1 MSSTAV
7 TTPSSRL
14 RVPKWAAPAGVAVLF
29 VVAYVVFR
37 GTATLPHD
45 KEAPQFLAVTDLRE
59 WIDDH
64 RNDNPLFLYF
74 LNYIRLVVG
83 WLYGLFQSVL
93 YALGWP
99 GITGVMG
106 ALAWLA
112 GGWRI
117 GLAAVAGVSAF
128 GFLGLWQSSVDTLA
142 LVAVSVL
149 LSLAIGIPLGVWAG
163 LSARVRRVI
172 TPVLDVMQI
181 MPTFAYLAPLALFF
195 HIGAPA
201 GAIATMIYSI
211 PPAIRITALAIS
223 EVSPTAVEASGS
235 LGATRRQT
243 LFKVY
248 LPLARSTMALA
259 VNQTI
264 MMALSMV
271 VIANLISAPGLGGD
285 IIRGLSRAQ
294 VGIMLPAGVAIVIM
308 AVLLDRTMMA
318 IAQRGS
324 AGAWRSGGSEATR
337 AGEGGGIKGDRA
349 ASRSEAANTGPHAG
363 LRKVDLVAAGGLAVA
378 GVALIP
384 VLPRTWPDSLTVNFV
399 AEVNDAVRWAET
411 SWYGVTTFI
420 KDLTT
425 GVLLNPLETL
435 LTSAPWWLV
444 ALAVLAV
451 AWRVSGVRPAL
462 TALACLLAIALLG
475 VWEHTMQTLTTVV
488 VAVFVTLVAGLLLG
502 VAAARSPRYSAV
514 QRPIL
519 DAAQTMPAFVYLLP
533 ALALFETTRFTAIFA
548 SVIYAVPP
556 VVRLVEDGIKG
567 VPATVV
573 EAATSAGSTP
583 GQLLWKVQLP
593 MARRAILLAANQGI
607 VMTLAMVVVGGLVGA
622 GALGYDVVVG
632 FSQRPDFGMGFVAG
646 IATVLLGV
654 MLDRITQ
661 GADRRPSPRRR
672 KST

>member
-1 MSSTAV
+1 MSTTTAV
-7 TTPSSRL
+7 STPSRL
-14 RVPKWAAPAGVAVLF
+14 GLPRWAAPAGVAVLF
-29 VVAYVVFR
+29 AVAYVVFR
-37 GTATLPHD
+37 GTGTLPHD
-45 KEAPQFLAVTDLRE
+45 KEAPQFLAITDLRE

-74 LNYIRLVVG
+74 LNYIRLFVG
-83 WLYGLFQSVL
+83 ELYGLFQAVL
-93 YALGWP
+93 HALGWP
-99 GITGVMG
+99 GLTGVMG

-117 GLAAVAGVSAF
+117 ALLVVSGVSAL
-128 GFLGLWQSSVDTLA
+128 GFLGLWQSSIDTLA
-142 LVAVSVL
+142 LVGVAVL
-149 LSLAIGIPLGVWAG
+149 LSLAIGIPVGVWAG
-163 LSARVRRVI
+163 RSDRVRRAI

-201 GAIATMIYSI
+201 GVIATMIYAI

-223 EVSPTAVEASGS
+223 EVSPTAVEASSS

-271 VIANLISAPGLGGD
+271 VIANLISAPGLGSE

-308 AVLLDRTMMA
+308 AVMLDRMMMA
-318 IAQRGS
+318 IARKGVPS
-324 AGAWRSGGSEATR
+324 PGGAAGAERPERGKA
-337 AGEGGGIKGDRA
+337 AAYGDRA
-349 ASRSEAANTGPHAG
+349 ASRSEAMNRRGPHTKLGRVDLAAAGVLGAAG
-363 LRKVDLVAAGGLAVA
+363 L
-378 GVALIP
+378 ALIP
-384 VLPRTWPDSLTVNFV
+384 VLPRQWPESWTVNLV

-411 SWYGVTTFI
+411 TWYPVTTFI
-420 KDLTT
+420 KDLVTIN
-425 GVLLNPLETL
+425 VLNRLESL
-435 LTSAPWWLV
+435 LVSAPWWLV
-444 ALAVLAV
+444 ALAVLVV

-462 TALACLLAIALLG
+462 IAVGCLLAIALLG
-475 VWEHTMQTLTTVV
+475 TWEHAMQTMTTVA
-488 VAVFVTLVAGLLLG
+488 VAVLVTLVIGLLLG

-514 QRPIL
+514 QRPLL

-548 SVIYAVPP
+548 SIIYAVPP
-556 VVRLVEDGIKG
+556 VVRLVEDGIKA
-567 VPATVV
+567 VPTEVV
-573 EAATSAGSTP
+573 EAATAAGSTP

-593 MARRAILLAANQGI
+593 MARQAILLAANQGI

-622 GALGYDVVVG
+622 GALGYDVVLG
-632 FSQRPDFGMGFVAG
+632 FSQRTDFGLGFVAG

-661 GADRRPSPRRR
+661 GADRRPSPRKR
-672 KST
+672 KLT

>member
-7 TTPSSRL
+7 TTPSRL
-14 RVPKWAAPAGVAVLF
+14 GLPRWAAPAGVAVLF
-29 VVAYVVFR
+29 VAAYLVFR
-37 GTATLPHD
+37 GSGTLPHD
-45 KEAPQFLAVTDLRE
+45 KEAPQFLAVTELRE

-74 LNYIRLVVG
+74 LNYIRLFVG
-83 WLYGLFQSVL
+83 QLYSLFQTTL

-117 GLAAVAGVSAF
+117 ALLAVGGVSAF
-128 GFLGLWQSSVDTLA
+128 GVLGLWESSVDTLA
-142 LVAVSVL
+142 LVGVAVL
-149 LSLAIGIPLGVWAG
+149 LSLAIGIPIGVWAG
-163 LSARVRRVI
+163 LSARTRRAI

-201 GAIATMIYSI
+201 GAIATMIYAI

-223 EVSPTAVEASGS
+223 SVSPTAVEASTS

-259 VNQTI
+259 INQTI

-308 AVLLDRTMMA
+308 AVMLDRMMMA
-318 IAQRGS
+318 VARRDAHAKLRRTDLVG
-324 AGAWRSGGSEATR
+324 AGVLGV
-337 AGEGGGIKGDRA
+337 
-349 ASRSEAANTGPHAG
+349 AG
-363 LRKVDLVAAGGLAVA
+363 L
-378 GVALIP
+378 ALIP
-384 VLPRTWPDSLTVNFV
+384 VLPPIWPESLTVNVV
-399 AEVNDAVRWAET
+399 AEVNAAVSWAET
-411 SWYGVTTFI
+411 SWYPVTTFI
-420 KDLTT
+420 KDVTSHA
-425 GVLLNPLETL
+425 LLNPLESL
-435 LTSAPWWLV
+435 LTAAPWWLV
-444 ALAVLAV
+444 ALAVLSL
-451 AWRVSGVRPAL
+451 AWRVSGTRPAL
-462 TALACLLAIALLG
+462 IALACLLGIALLG
-475 VWEHTMQTLTTVV
+475 VWEHTMQTMTTVA
-488 VAVFVTLVAGLLLG
+488 VAVLVTLLIGLLLG
-502 VAAARSPRYSAV
+502 VAAARSPCYSAI
-514 QRPIL
+514 QRPLL

-533 ALALFETTRFTAIFA
+533 ALALFGTTRFTAIFA
-548 SVIYAVPP
+548 SIIYAVPP

-573 EAATSAGSTP
+573 EAAASAGSTS

-622 GALGYDVVVG
+622 GALGYDVVAG
-632 FSQRPDFGMGFVAG
+632 FSQRTDFGMGFVAG

-661 GADRRPSPRRR
+661 GADTRRPSPRKR
-672 KST
+672 KFT

>member
-7 TTPSSRL
+7 PSPSRL
-14 RVPKWAAPAGVAVLF
+14 AGLPRWAAPAGVAVLF
-29 VVAYVVFR
+29 VAAYLVFQ
-37 GTATLPHD
+37 GTGTLPHD
-45 KEAPQFLAVTDLRE
+45 KEAPQFLAVTELRE

-74 LNYIRLVVG
+74 LNYIRLFVG
-83 WLYGLFQSVL
+83 SLYTLFETVL

-117 GLAAVAGVSAF
+117 ALLAVGGVSAF
-128 GFLGLWQSSVDTLA
+128 GALGLWESSVDTLA
-142 LVAVSVL
+142 LVAVAVL
-149 LSLAIGIPLGVWAG
+149 LSLAIGIPVGVWAG
-163 LSARVRRVI
+163 LSARVRRTI

-223 EVSPTAVEASGS
+223 EVSPTAVEASAS

-259 VNQTI
+259 INQTI

-271 VIANLISAPGLGGD
+271 VIASLISAPGLGGD

-294 VGIMLPAGVAIVIM
+294 VGIMLPAGVAVVIM
-308 AVLLDRTMMA
+308 AVVLDRMMMA
-318 IAQRGS
+318 VARRDPHARLGRADL
-324 AGAWRSGGSEATR
+324 AGAG
-337 AGEGGGIKGDRA
+337 
-349 ASRSEAANTGPHAG
+349 
-363 LRKVDLVAAGGLAVA
+363 VLAVA
-378 GVALIP
+378 GLALIP
-384 VLPRTWPDSLTVNFV
+384 VLPRLWPESLTINLV
-399 AEVNDAVRWAET
+399 AEVNDVVRWAEDNWFT
-411 SWYGVTTFI
+411 VTAWI
-420 KDLTT
+420 KDTT
-425 GVLLNPLETL
+425 SHLLLNPLESL

-451 AWRVSGVRPAL
+451 AWRVSGMRPAL

-475 VWEHTMQTLTTVV
+475 VWEHTMQTMTTVA
-488 VAVFVTLVAGLLLG
+488 VAVLVTLVIGLLLG
-502 VAAARSPRYSAV
+502 VAAARSPRYSAL
-514 QRPIL
+514 QRPLL

-556 VVRLVEDGIKG
+556 VVRLVEDGIKA

-573 EAATSAGSTP
+573 EAAVSAGSTP

-593 MARRAILLAANQGI
+593 MARQAILLAANQGI

-622 GALGYDVVVG
+622 GALGYDVVTG
-632 FSQRPDFGMGFVAG
+632 FSQRTDFGMGFVAG
-646 IATVLLGV
+646 VATVLLGV

-661 GADRRPSPRRR
+661 GADRRPSPRKR
-672 KST
+672 KFT

>member
-1 MSSTAV
+1 MSATAV
-7 TTPSSRL
+7 SAPSGLRL
-14 RVPKWAAPAGVAVLF
+14 PRWAAPAGMAALF
-29 VVAYVVFR
+29 VAAYLVFR
-37 GTATLPHD
+37 GTGTLPHD

-59 WIDDH
+59 WIDDN
-64 RNDNPLFLYF
+64 RNESPLFLYF
-74 LNYIRLVVG
+74 INYIRLFVG
-83 WLYGLFQSVL
+83 GLYDLFETVL

-106 ALAWLA
+106 ALGWLA

-117 GLAAVAGVSAF
+117 ALLAVSGVSAF
-128 GFLGLWQSSVDTLA
+128 GVLGLWQSSVDTLA
-142 LVAVSVL
+142 LVGVAVL
-149 LSLAIGIPLGVWAG
+149 LSLAIGVPIGVWAG
-163 LSARVRRVI
+163 LSHRVRRTV

-223 EVSPTAVEASGS
+223 GVSPTAVEASAS

-308 AVLLDRTMMA
+308 AVVLDRMMTSLA
-318 IAQRGS
+318 RQDAHAKRGRAQL
-324 AGAWRSGGSEATR
+324 A
-337 AGEGGGIKGDRA
+337 
-349 ASRSEAANTGPHAG
+349 
-363 LRKVDLVAAGGLAVA
+363 AAGGLALA
-378 GVALIP
+378 GLALIP
-384 VLPRTWPDSLTVNFV
+384 VLPATWPENLTINLVS
-399 AEVNDAVRWAET
+399 EVNDIVHWAESNWFAVT
-411 SWYGVTTFI
+411 SFI
-420 KDLTT
+420 KDVTSHA
-425 GVLLNPLETL
+425 LLNPLESL

-444 ALAVLAV
+444 ALGVLAL
-451 AWRVSGVRPAL
+451 AWRLSGLRPAL
-462 TALACLLAIALLG
+462 TALGCLLAIAALG
-475 VWEHTMQTLTTVV
+475 VWEHAMQTMTTVT
-488 VAVFVTLVAGLLLG
+488 VAVLVTLVIGLALG
-502 VAAARSPRYSAV
+502 VAAARSPRFSAV

-548 SVIYAVPP
+548 SIIYAVPP
-556 VVRLVEDGIKG
+556 VVRLVEDGIKA

-573 EAATSAGSTP
+573 EAAASAGSTS

-632 FSQRPDFGMGFVAG
+632 FSQRTDFGMGFVAG

-661 GADRRPSPRRR
+661 GADRRPSPRKRMF
-672 KST
+672 T

>member
-1 MSSTAV
+1 MSTTAV
-7 TTPSSRL
+7 SAPTKL
-14 RVPKWAAPAGVAVLF
+14 RIPRWAAPAGVAIVF
-29 VVAYVVFR
+29 AAAYLVFR
-37 GTATLPHD
+37 GTGTLPHD

-59 WIDDH
+59 WIDDN
-64 RNDNPLFLYF
+64 RNESPLFLYF
-74 LNYIRLVVG
+74 LNYVRLFVDGV
-83 WLYGLFQSVL
+83 YTFFQSVL
-93 YALGWP
+93 NALNWP
-99 GITGVMG
+99 GLIGVLG

-117 GLAAVAGVSAF
+117 ALLAAAGVSAF
-128 GFLGLWQSSVDTLA
+128 GVLGLWQSSVDTLA
-142 LVAVSVL
+142 LVAASVL
-149 LSLAIGIPLGVWAG
+149 LSLVIGVPLGVWAG
-163 LSARVRRVI
+163 LSARVRRVL

-181 MPTFAYLAPLALFF
+181 MPTFAYLAPLVLFF

-211 PPAIRITALAIS
+211 PPAIRITALAV
-223 EVSPTAVEASGS
+223 EGVSPTAVEASAS

-243 LFKVY
+243 LFKVH
-248 LPLARSTMALA
+248 LPLARPTMALA

-294 VGIMLPAGVAIVIM
+294 VGIMLPAGLAIVVM
-308 AVLLDRTMMA
+308 AVVLDRTLMSMA
-318 IAQRGS
+318 RREAHATVGRLDLVVAAALAGVGLVAGFVLPVGWPDGLTVTF
-324 AGAWRSGGSEATR
+324 AGA
-337 AGEGGGIKGDRA
+337 
-349 ASRSEAANTGPHAG
+349 
-363 LRKVDLVAAGGLAVA
+363 
-378 GVALIP
+378 
-384 VLPRTWPDSLTVNFV
+384 
-399 AEVNDAVRWAET
+399 VNDAVRWAET
-411 SWYGVTTFI
+411 TWYPVTTFV
-420 KDLTT
+420 KDLTSAF
-425 GVLLNPLETL
+425 LLNPLEGL
-435 LTSAPWWLV
+435 LTSAPWWLI
-444 ALAVLAV
+444 ALAVLTL
-451 AWRVSGVRPAL
+451 AWWVSGVRPAL
-462 TALACLLAIALLG
+462 TALGCLLAIALLG
-475 VWEHTMQTLTTVV
+475 VWEHAMQTMTTVA
-488 VAVFVTLVAGLLLG
+488 VAVLVTLVIGLLLG
-502 VAAARSPRYSAV
+502 VAAARSPRYSAI
-514 QRPIL
+514 QRPLL

-556 VVRLVEDGIKG
+556 VVRLVEDGIRG

-573 EAATSAGSTP
+573 EAAASAGSTP

-632 FSQRPDFGMGFVAG
+632 FSQRTDFGMGFVAG

-661 GADRRPSPRRR
+661 GADRRPSPRKR
-672 KST
+672 KRT

>member
-1 MSSTAV
+1 VA
-7 TTPSSRL
+7 L
-14 RVPKWAAPAGVAVLF
+14 LFAA
-29 VVAYVVFR
+29 AYLVFR
-37 GTATLPHD
+37 GTGTLPHD
-45 KEAPQFLAVTDLRE
+45 QEAPQFLAVTDLRE

-74 LNYIRLVVG
+74 LNYIRLFVG
-83 WLYGLFQSVL
+83 GLYDLFEAVL

-112 GGWRI
+112 GGWRVA
-117 GLAAVAGVSAF
+117 LLAVAGVSAF

-142 LVAVSVL
+142 LVAVAVL
-149 LSLAIGIPLGVWAG
+149 LSLAIGIPIGVWAG
-163 LSARVRRVI
+163 LSEPVRRAI

-223 EVSPTAVEASGS
+223 EVSPTAVEASS
-235 LGATRRQT
+235 SMGATRRQT
-243 LFKVY
+243 LFKVH

-294 VGIMLPAGVAIVIM
+294 VGIMLPAGVAVVIM
-308 AVLLDRTMMA
+308 AVVLDRMMMSIA
-318 IAQRGS
+318 REGAQRPGR
-324 AGAWRSGGSEATR
+324 GKAT
-337 AGEGGGIKGDRA
+337 AAGDRA
-349 ASRSEAANTGPHAG
+349 PSRSEAVNARGRHGG
-363 LRKVDLVAAGGLAVA
+363 LSRLNLAVA
-378 GVALIP
+378 GVLAAAGLALIP
-384 VLPRTWPDSLTVNFV
+384 VLPPVWPESWTINVV
-399 AEVNDAVRWAET
+399 AEVNDAVRWVET
-411 SWYGVTTFI
+411 SWYPVTTFV
-420 KDLTT
+420 KDLTSHA
-425 GVLLNPLETL
+425 LLNPLETL

-444 ALAVLAV
+444 ALAVLVV
-451 AWRVSGVRPAL
+451 AWRVSGARPAL
-462 TALACLLAIALLG
+462 TALGCLLAIALLG
-475 VWEHTMQTLTTVV
+475 IWDHAMRTMTTVA
-488 VAVFVTLVAGLLLG
+488 VAVLVTLAIGLLLG

-514 QRPIL
+514 QRPLL

-548 SVIYAVPP
+548 SIIYAVPP
-556 VVRLVEDGIKG
+556 VVRLVEDGIKA
-567 VPATVV
+567 VPAEVV
-573 EAATSAGSTP
+573 EAATAAGSTP
-583 GQLLWKVQLP
+583 RQLLWKVQLP
-593 MARRAILLAANQGI
+593 MARQAILLAANQGI

-622 GALGYDVVVG
+622 GALGYDVVLG
-632 FSQRPDFGMGFVAG
+632 FAQRADFGLGFVAG

-661 GADRRPSPRRR
+661 GADRRPSPRKR
-672 KST
+672 KLT

>member
-1 MSSTAV
+1 MSTTAV
-7 TTPSSRL
+7 STPAGLRL
-14 RVPKWAAPAGVAVLF
+14 PKWAAPAGVAALF
-29 VVAYVVFR
+29 VVAYLVFR
-37 GTATLPHD
+37 GTGTLPHD

-74 LNYIRLVVG
+74 LNYIRLFVG
-83 WLYGLFQSVL
+83 SLYDLFQTVM

-99 GITGVMG
+99 GLIGVMG

-112 GGWRI
+112 GGWRT
-117 GLAAVAGVSAF
+117 GTLAIAGVSAF
-128 GFLGLWQSSVDTLA
+128 GVLGLWQSSVDTLA
-142 LVAVSVL
+142 LVGVAVL

-163 LSARVRRVI
+163 LSDRARRAI

-223 EVSPTAVEASGS
+223 QVSPTAVEASAS
-235 LGATRRQT
+235 LGATRWQT
-243 LFKVY
+243 LFKVH
-248 LPLARSTMALA
+248 LPLARPTMALA

-271 VIANLISAPGLGGD
+271 VIANLIAAPGLGGE
-285 IIRGLSRAQ
+285 ILGGLSRAQ

-308 AVLLDRTMMA
+308 AVVLDRTLTA
-318 IAQRGS
+318 VAHK
-324 AGAWRSGGSEATR
+324 E
-337 AGEGGGIKGDRA
+337 
-349 ASRSEAANTGPHAG
+349 PHARIG
-363 LRKVDLVAAGGLAVA
+363 RGDLAVA
-378 GVALIP
+378 GVLAVAGLALIP
-384 VLPRTWPDSLTVNFV
+384 VLPRTWPENLTVNFV
-399 AEVNDAVRWAET
+399 AQVNDAVHWAE
-411 SWYGVTTFI
+411 SNWYAVTTFI
-420 KDLTT
+420 KDL
-425 GVLLNPLETL
+425 VSHSLLNPLQAL

-444 ALAVLAV
+444 ALAVLTV

-462 TALACLLAIALLG
+462 TALGCLLAIALLG
-475 VWEHTMQTLTTVV
+475 TWEHAMQTMTTVA
-488 VAVFVTLVAGLLLG
+488 VAVLVTLLIGLLLG
-502 VAAARSPRYSAV
+502 VAAARSPRFSAV

-533 ALALFETTRFTAIFA
+533 ALALFGTTRFTAIFA
-548 SVIYAVPP
+548 SIIYAVPP
-556 VVRLVEDGIKG
+556 VVRLVEDGIKA
-567 VPATVV
+567 VPGTVV
-573 EAATSAGSTP
+573 EAATAAGSTR

-632 FSQRPDFGMGFVAG
+632 FSQRTDFGLGLVAG

-661 GADRRPSPRRR
+661 GADRRPSPRKR
-672 KST
+672 KFI

>member
-7 TTPSSRL
+7 STPSRL
-14 RVPKWAAPAGVAVLF
+14 GLPRWAAPVGVAVAF
-29 VVAYVVFR
+29 AAAYLVFR
-37 GTATLPHD
+37 GTGTLPHD

-74 LNYIRLVVG
+74 LNYIRLGVG
-83 WLYGLFQSVL
+83 ALYDAFETVL

-99 GITGVMG
+99 GVTGVMG
-106 ALAWLA
+106 ALGWLA

-117 GLAAVAGVSAF
+117 GLLAMAGVSTF
-128 GFLGLWQSSVDTLA
+128 GVLGLWQSSIDTLA
-142 LVAVSVL
+142 LVAVAVL
-149 LSLAIGIPLGVWAG
+149 LSLAIGVPLGVWAG
-163 LSARVRRVI
+163 LSARVRRTI

-223 EVSPTAVEASGS
+223 RVSPTAVEASTS
-235 LGATRRQT
+235 LGATRAQT

-294 VGIMLPAGVAIVIM
+294 VGIMLPAGVAVVVM
-308 AVLLDRTMMA
+308 AVVLDRMMMA
-318 IAQRGS
+318 VAR
-324 AGAWRSGGSEATR
+324 R
-337 AGEGGGIKGDRA
+337 D
-349 ASRSEAANTGPHAG
+349 PHAKTN
-363 LRKVDLVAAGGLAVA
+363 RTDLVAAGVLAVA
-378 GVALIP
+378 GLALIP
-384 VLPRTWPDSLTVNFV
+384 VLPRVWPENLTVNFV
-399 AEVNDAVRWAET
+399 AGVNDVVRWAET

-420 KDLTT
+420 KDLTSAA
-425 GVLLNPLETL
+425 LLNPLEAL
-435 LTSAPWWLV
+435 LTTAPWWLV
-444 ALAVLAV
+444 ALAVLTV

-462 TALACLLAIALLG
+462 TALGCLLAIALLG
-475 VWEHTMQTLTTVV
+475 VWEHTMQTMST
-488 VAVFVTLVAGLLLG
+488 VAVAVLVTLLIGLLLG
-502 VAAARSPRYSAV
+502 VAAARSPRYSAI

-548 SVIYAVPP
+548 SIIYAVPP
-556 VVRLVEDGIKG
+556 VVRLVEDGIKA

-573 EAATSAGSTP
+573 EAAASAGSTP

-622 GALGYDVVVG
+622 GALGYDVVAG
-632 FSQRPDFGMGFVAG
+632 FSQRTDFGMGFIAG

-661 GADRRPSPRRR
+661 GADKRPSPRKR
-672 KST
+672 KFT

>member
-1 MSSTAV
+1 MSTTAV
-7 TTPSSRL
+7 TTPSRL
-14 RVPKWAAPAGVAVLF
+14 RVPRWAAPAGIAVLF
-29 VVAYVVFR
+29 AVAYLLFR
-37 GTATLPHD
+37 GTGTLPHD
-45 KEAPQFLAVTDLRE
+45 KEAPQFLALTDLRE

-64 RNDNPLFLYF
+64 RNSNPLFLYF
-74 LNYIRLVVG
+74 LNYIRIFVG
-83 WLYGLFQSVL
+83 SVYTAFQAGL

-99 GITGVMG
+99 GLIGVMG

-117 GLAAVAGVSAF
+117 ALLAVAGVGSF
-128 GFLGLWQSSVDTLA
+128 GVLGLWQSSVDTLA
-142 LVAVSVL
+142 LVAASVL

-163 LSARVRRVI
+163 LSPRVRRAI

-181 MPTFAYLAPLALFF
+181 MPTFAYLAPLVLFF

-211 PPAIRITALAIS
+211 PPAIRITALAI
-223 EVSPTAVEASGS
+223 EQVSPTAVEASSS
-235 LGATRRQT
+235 LGATGRQT

-294 VGIMLPAGVAIVIM
+294 VGIMLPAGIAIVVM
-308 AVLLDRTMMA
+308 AVVLDRMLVA
-318 IAQRGS
+318 LSRKDPHRRLGWVRG
-324 AGAWRSGGSEATR
+324 
-337 AGEGGGIKGDRA
+337 IPA
-349 ASRSEAANTGPHAG
+349 AVLAAAG
-363 LRKVDLVAAGGLAVA
+363 L
-378 GVALIP
+378 ALTP
-384 VLPRTWPDSLTVNFV
+384 LLPAEWPEGWTVNFV
-399 AEVNDAVRWAET
+399 VQVNDAVHWAET
-411 SWYGVTTFI
+411 SWYGVTTFV
-420 KDLTT
+420 KDVTT
-425 GVLLNPLETL
+425 DLLLNPLEGL
-435 LTSAPWWLV
+435 LTSAPWWLIAAA
-444 ALAVLAV
+444 ALLL

-462 TALACLLAIALLG
+462 TALGCLLAIALLG
-475 VWEHTMQTLTTVV
+475 IWEHAMQTLTTVA
-488 VAVFVTLVAGLLLG
+488 VAVLVTLVIGLLLG
-502 VAAARSPRYSAV
+502 VAAARSARYSAV

-556 VVRLVEDGIKG
+556 VVRLVEDGIRA

-573 EAATSAGSTP
+573 EAATAAGSTS

-632 FSQRPDFGMGFVAG
+632 FSQRTDFGMGFVAG

-661 GADRRPSPRRR
+661 GADRRPSPQRR
-672 KST
+672 KTT

>member
-1 MSSTAV
+1 MSTTAV
-7 TTPSSRL
+7 TTPSRL
-14 RVPKWAAPAGVAVLF
+14 RVPRWALPAGIAVLF
-29 VVAYVVFR
+29 AVAYLLFR
-37 GTATLPHD
+37 GTGTLPHD
-45 KEAPQFLAVTDLRE
+45 KSAPQFLALTDLRE

-64 RNDNPLFLYF
+64 RNSNPLFLYF
-74 LNYIRLVVG
+74 LNYIRIFVG
-83 WLYGLFQSVL
+83 SVYTAFQAGL

-99 GITGVMG
+99 GLIGVMG

-117 GLAAVAGVSAF
+117 ALPAVAGVGSF
-128 GFLGLWQSSVDTLA
+128 GVLGLWQSSVDTLA
-142 LVAVSVL
+142 LVAASVL
-149 LSLAIGIPLGVWAG
+149 LSLAIGIPLGIWAG
-163 LSARVRRVI
+163 LSPRVRRAI

-181 MPTFAYLAPLALFF
+181 MPTFAYLAPLVLFF

-211 PPAIRITALAIS
+211 PPAIRITALAI
-223 EVSPTAVEASGS
+223 EQVSPTAVEASSS
-235 LGATRRQT
+235 LGATGRQT

-259 VNQTI
+259 INQTI

-294 VGIMLPAGVAIVIM
+294 VGIMLPAGIAIVVM
-308 AVLLDRTMMA
+308 AVVLDRMLVA
-318 IAQRGS
+318 LARKDPHRRIGRVQLIIA
-324 AGAWRSGGSEATR
+324 
-337 AGEGGGIKGDRA
+337 A
-349 ASRSEAANTGPHAG
+349 ALAAAG
-363 LRKVDLVAAGGLAVA
+363 L
-378 GVALIP
+378 ALTP
-384 VLPRTWPDSLTVNFV
+384 LLPAEWPEDWTVNFV
-399 AEVNDAVRWAET
+399 VQVNDAVHWAET
-411 SWYGVTTFI
+411 SWYGVTTFV
-420 KDLTT
+420 KDVTT
-425 GVLLNPLETL
+425 DLLLNPLESL
-435 LTSAPWWLV
+435 LTSAPWWLIAAA
-444 ALAVLAV
+444 ALLL

-462 TALACLLAIALLG
+462 TALGCLLAIALLG
-475 VWEHTMQTLTTVV
+475 IWEHAMQTLTTVA
-488 VAVFVTLVAGLLLG
+488 VAVLVTLVIGLLLG
-502 VAAARSPRYSAV
+502 VAAARSSRYSAV

-556 VVRLVEDGIKG
+556 VVRLVEDGIRA

-573 EAATSAGSTP
+573 EAATAAGSTS

-632 FSQRPDFGMGFVAG
+632 FSQRTDFGMGFVAG

-661 GADRRPSPRRR
+661 GADRRPSPQRR
-672 KST
+672 KTT

>member
-1 MSSTAV
+1 MSSAAV
-7 TTPSSRL
+7 PTPSRL
-14 RVPKWAAPAGVAVLF
+14 AGLPRWVAPAGVAVLF
-29 VVAYVVFR
+29 VAAYLVFR

-45 KEAPQFLAVTDLRE
+45 KEAPQFLAVTELRE

-74 LNYIRLVVG
+74 LNYIRLFVG
-83 WLYGLFQSVL
+83 SLYDLFETVLYG
-93 YALGWP
+93 LGWP
-99 GITGVMG
+99 GITGIMG

-117 GLAAVAGVSAF
+117 ALLAVGGVSAF
-128 GFLGLWQSSVDTLA
+128 GVLGLWASSVDTLA
-142 LVAVSVL
+142 LVAVAVL
-149 LSLAIGIPLGVWAG
+149 LSLAIGIPVGVWAG
-163 LSARVRRVI
+163 LSGRARRAI

-211 PPAIRITALAIS
+211 PPAIRITALAVS
-223 EVSPTAVEASGS
+223 EVSPTAVEASAS

-248 LPLARSTMALA
+248 LPLARSTIALA
-259 VNQTI
+259 INQTI

-294 VGIMLPAGVAIVIM
+294 VGIMLPAGIAVVVM
-308 AVLLDRTMMA
+308 AVLLDRMMMA
-318 IAQRGS
+318 LAR
-324 AGAWRSGGSEATR
+324 R
-337 AGEGGGIKGDRA
+337 D
-349 ASRSEAANTGPHAG
+349 PHAK
-363 LRKVDLVAAGGLAVA
+363 LRRTDLAAAGVLAAAGL
-378 GVALIP
+378 ALIP
-384 VLPRTWPDSLTVNFV
+384 VLPKVWPDSLTINMV
-399 AEVNDAVRWAET
+399 AEVNDAVHWAET
-411 SWYGVTTFI
+411 NWYAVTTWI
-420 KDLTT
+420 KDTT
-425 GVLLNPLETL
+425 SHLLLNPLESL
-435 LTSAPWWLV
+435 LTTAPWWLV

-451 AWRVSGVRPAL
+451 AWRVSGARPAL
-462 TALACLLAIALLG
+462 VALGCLLAIALLG
-475 VWEHTMQTLTTVV
+475 VWEHTMQTMTTVA
-488 VAVFVTLVAGLLLG
+488 VAVLVTLVIGLLLG
-502 VAAARSPRYSAV
+502 VAAARSPRWSAV
-514 QRPIL
+514 QRPLL

-533 ALALFETTRFTAIFA
+533 ALALFGTTRFTAIFA

-556 VVRLVEDGIKG
+556 VVRLVEDGIKA

-593 MARRAILLAANQGI
+593 MARQAILLAANQGI

-622 GALGYDVVVG
+622 GALGYDVVTG
-632 FSQRPDFGMGFVAG
+632 FSQRTDFGMGFVAG

-661 GADRRPSPRRR
+661 GADRRPSPRKR
-672 KST
+672 KFT

>member
-1 MSSTAV
+1 MSTTAV
-7 TTPSSRL
+7 SAPTRL
-14 RVPKWAAPAGVAVLF
+14 KIPRWAAPAGVALLF
-29 VVAYVVFR
+29 AVAYLVFR
-37 GTATLPHD
+37 GTGTLPHD
-45 KEAPQFLAVTDLRE
+45 KEAPQFLAVTELRE

-64 RNDNPLFLYF
+64 RNESPLFLYF
-74 LNYIRLVVG
+74 LNYIRLFVDGV
-83 WLYGLFQSVL
+83 YTFFQTVL
-93 YALGWP
+93 TALNWP
-99 GITGVMG
+99 GLIGVLA

-117 GLAAVAGVSAF
+117 ALLAAAGVGAF
-128 GFLGLWQSSVDTLA
+128 GVLGLWQSSVDTLA
-142 LVAVSVL
+142 LVAASVL
-149 LSLAIGIPLGVWAG
+149 LSLAVGVPLGVWAG
-163 LSARVRRVI
+163 LSARVRRVL

-181 MPTFAYLAPLALFF
+181 MPTFAYLAPLVLFF

-211 PPAIRITALAIS
+211 PPAIRITALAV
-223 EVSPTAVEASGS
+223 EGVSATAVEASAS

-243 LFKVY
+243 LFKVQ
-248 LPLARSTMALA
+248 LPLARPTMALA

-294 VGIMLPAGVAIVIM
+294 VGIMLPAGLAIVVM
-308 AVLLDRTMMA
+308 AVVLDRMLMSVA
-318 IAQRGS
+318 R
-324 AGAWRSGGSEATR
+324 REAH
-337 AGEGGGIKGDRA
+337 
-349 ASRSEAANTGPHAG
+349 ASVGRP
-363 LRKVDLVAAGGLAVA
+363 DLAVAAALVVA
-378 GVALIP
+378 GVAAGLA
-384 VLPRTWPDSLTVNFV
+384 LPAGWPDGLTVTF
-399 AEVNDAVRWAET
+399 AGAVNDAVRWAET
-411 SWYGVTTFI
+411 TWYPVTTFV
-420 KDLTT
+420 KDLTSAF
-425 GVLLNPLETL
+425 LLNPLEGL

-444 ALAVLAV
+444 ALAVLAL

-462 TALACLLAIALLG
+462 TALGCLLAIALLG
-475 VWEHTMQTLTTVV
+475 VWEHAMQTMTTVA
-488 VAVFVTLVAGLLLG
+488 VAVLVTLVVGLLLG
-502 VAAARSPRYSAV
+502 VAAARSPRWSAV
-514 QRPIL
+514 QRPLL

-556 VVRLVEDGIKG
+556 VVRLVEDGIRG
-567 VPATVV
+567 VPGTVV
-573 EAATSAGSTP
+573 EAAASAGSTP

-632 FSQRPDFGMGFVAG
+632 FSQRTDFGMGFVAG

-661 GADRRPSPRRR
+661 GADRRPSPRKR
-672 KST
+672 KRT

>member
-1 MSSTAV
+1 MSSAAV
-7 TTPSSRL
+7 TTPARL
-14 RVPKWAAPAGVAVLF
+14 GWPRWAAPVGVAVAF
-29 VVAYVVFR
+29 VAAYLLFR
-37 GTATLPHD
+37 GTGTLPHD
-45 KEAPQFLAVTDLRE
+45 KEAPQFLAVTELRE

-74 LNYIRLVVG
+74 LNYIRLFVG
-83 WLYGLFQSVL
+83 GLYEAFETAL

-99 GITGVMG
+99 GVTGVMG

-117 GLAAVAGVSAF
+117 ALLAVGGVSAF
-128 GFLGLWQSSVDTLA
+128 GVLGLWESSVDTLA
-142 LVAVSVL
+142 LVGVAVL
-149 LSLAIGIPLGVWAG
+149 LSLAIGVPVGVWAG
-163 LSARVRRVI
+163 LSSRVRRAI

-211 PPAIRITALAIS
+211 PPAIRITALAVS
-223 EVSPTAVEASGS
+223 QVSPTAVEASAS
-235 LGATRRQT
+235 LGATRWQT
-243 LFKVY
+243 LFKVR
-248 LPLARSTMALA
+248 LPLARPTMALA
-259 VNQTI
+259 INQTI

-271 VIANLISAPGLGGD
+271 VIASLISAPGLGGD

-308 AVLLDRTMMA
+308 AVVLDRMMMA
-318 IAQRGS
+318 VARRDPHARPRRLDLLT
-324 AGAWRSGGSEATR
+324 AGAL
-337 AGEGGGIKGDRA
+337 A
-349 ASRSEAANTGPHAG
+349 AAG
-363 LRKVDLVAAGGLAVA
+363 L
-378 GVALIP
+378 ALIP
-384 VLPRTWPDSLTVNFV
+384 VLPKVWPESLTVSLV
-399 AEVNDAVRWAET
+399 AEVNDAVRWAEDNWFT
-411 SWYGVTTFI
+411 VTAWI
-420 KDLTT
+420 KDTT
-425 GVLLNPLETL
+425 SHLLLNPLESL

-451 AWRVSGVRPAL
+451 AWRVSGPRPAL

-475 VWEHTMQTLTTVV
+475 VWEHTMQTMTTVA
-488 VAVFVTLVAGLLLG
+488 VAVLVTLAVGLLLG
-502 VAAARSPRYSAV
+502 VAAARSPRYSAL
-514 QRPIL
+514 QRPLL

-548 SVIYAVPP
+548 SIIYAVPP
-556 VVRLVEDGIKG
+556 VVRLVEDGIRA

-573 EAATSAGSTP
+573 EAAVSAGSTP

-593 MARRAILLAANQGI
+593 MARRAILLAVNQGI

-622 GALGYDVVVG
+622 GALGYDVVAG
-632 FSQRPDFGMGFVAG
+632 FSQRTDFGMGFVAG
-646 IATVLLGV
+646 VATVLLGV

-661 GADRRPSPRRR
+661 GADRRPSPRKR
-672 KST
+672 KFT

>member
-1 MSSTAV
+1 MSTTAV
-7 TTPSSRL
+7 STPSRL
-14 RVPKWAAPAGVAVLF
+14 KLPKWAAPAGVAVLF
-29 VVAYVVFR
+29 AVAYLVFR

-74 LNYIRLVVG
+74 LNYIRLFVG
-83 WLYGLFQSVL
+83 WLYGLFQTVL

-163 LSARVRRVI
+163 LSGRLRRVI

-211 PPAIRITALAIS
+211 PPAIRITALAVS
-223 EVSPTAVEASGS
+223 EVSPTAVEASSS

-318 IAQRGS
+318 IAHR
-324 AGAWRSGGSEATR
+324 EPHTR
-337 AGEGGGIKGDRA
+337 LGR
-349 ASRSEAANTGPHAG
+349 
-363 LRKVDLVAAGGLAVA
+363 VDLVAAGVLAVA

-411 SWYGVTTFI
+411 SWYDVTTSI
-420 KDLTT
+420 KDLMTSA
-425 GVLLNPLETL
+425 LLNPLEAL

-573 EAATSAGSTP
+573 EAATSAGSTS

-661 GADRRPSPRRR
+661 GADRRPSPRKR

>member
-1 MSSTAV
+1 MSTTAV
-7 TTPSSRL
+7 STPSRL
-14 RVPKWAAPAGVAVLF
+14 GLPRWAAPAGVAVLF
-29 VVAYVVFR
+29 AAAYLVFR
-37 GTATLPHD
+37 GTGTLPHD

-59 WIDDH
+59 WIDEH
-64 RNDNPLFLYF
+64 RNDNPFFLYF
-74 LNYIRLVVG
+74 LNYIRLGVG
-83 WLYGLFQSVL
+83 ALYDAFETVL

-99 GITGVMG
+99 GVTGVMG
-106 ALAWLA
+106 ALGWLA

-117 GLAAVAGVSAF
+117 GLLAMAGVSTF
-128 GFLGLWQSSVDTLA
+128 GVLGLWQSSIDTLA
-142 LVAVSVL
+142 LVTVAVL
-149 LSLAIGIPLGVWAG
+149 LSLAIGVPLGVWAG
-163 LSARVRRVI
+163 LSARVRRTI

-223 EVSPTAVEASGS
+223 QVSPTAVEASTS
-235 LGATRRQT
+235 LGATRAQT
-243 LFKVY
+243 LLKVY

-294 VGIMLPAGVAIVIM
+294 VGIMLPAGVAVVVM
-308 AVLLDRTMMA
+308 AVVLDRMMMA
-318 IAQRGS
+318 VS
-324 AGAWRSGGSEATR
+324 TR
-337 AGEGGGIKGDRA
+337 D
-349 ASRSEAANTGPHAG
+349 PHAG
-363 LRKVDLVAAGGLAVA
+363 IGRTNLVAAGVLAVA
-378 GVALIP
+378 GLALIP
-384 VLPRTWPDSLTVNFV
+384 VLPRVWPENLTVNFV
-399 AEVNDAVRWAET
+399 AEVNDVVRWAET

-420 KDLTT
+420 KDLTST
-425 GVLLNPLETL
+425 ALLNPLESL
-435 LTSAPWWLV
+435 LTTAPWWLV
-444 ALAVLAV
+444 ALAVLTV

-462 TALACLLAIALLG
+462 TALGCLLAIALLG
-475 VWEHTMQTLTTVV
+475 VWEHTMQTMTTVA
-488 VAVFVTLVAGLLLG
+488 VAVLVTLLIGLLLG
-502 VAAARSPRYSAV
+502 VAAARSPRYSAI

-548 SVIYAVPP
+548 SIIYAVPP
-556 VVRLVEDGIKG
+556 VVRLVEDGIKA

-573 EAATSAGSTP
+573 EAAASAGSTP
-583 GQLLWKVQLP
+583 GQLLRKVQLP

-622 GALGYDVVVG
+622 GALGYDVVAG
-632 FSQRPDFGMGFVAG
+632 FSQRTDFGMGFIAG

-661 GADRRPSPRRR
+661 GADKRPSPQKR
-672 KST
+672 KFT

>member
-14 RVPKWAAPAGVAVLF
+14 KVPRWAVPAGVAVLF
-29 VVAYVVFR
+29 VVAYLVFR

-74 LNYIRLVVG
+74 LNYIRLFVG

-99 GITGVMG
+99 GITGVLG

-163 LSARVRRVI
+163 LSGRVRRVI

-318 IAQRGS
+318 IAHR
-324 AGAWRSGGSEATR
+324 
-337 AGEGGGIKGDRA
+337 
-349 ASRSEAANTGPHAG
+349 GPHSKPS
-363 LRKVDLVAAGGLAVA
+363 LVDLVAAGVLAVA

-384 VLPRTWPDSLTVNFV
+384 VLPRTWPESLTVNFV

-435 LTSAPWWLV
+435 LTSSPWWLV

-451 AWRVSGVRPAL
+451 AWRVSGVRAAL
-462 TALACLLAIALLG
+462 TALVCLLAIALLG

-573 EAATSAGSTP
+573 EAATSAGSTS

-632 FSQRPDFGMGFVAG
+632 FSQRPDFGMGFIAG

-661 GADRRPSPRRR
+661 GADRRPSPRKR
-672 KST
+672 KTT

>member
-1 MSSTAV
+1 MSTTAV
-7 TTPSSRL
+7 STPSRL
-14 RVPKWAAPAGVAVLF
+14 RLPKWAAPIGVAVLF
-29 VVAYVVFR
+29 VVAYLVFR

-74 LNYIRLVVG
+74 LNYIRLFVG

-99 GITGVMG
+99 GITGVLG

-117 GLAAVAGVSAF
+117 GLAALAGVSAF

-163 LSARVRRVI
+163 LSGRVRRVI

-223 EVSPTAVEASGS
+223 EVSPTAVEASSS
-235 LGATRRQT
+235 LGATGRQT

-318 IAQRGS
+318 IAHR
-324 AGAWRSGGSEATR
+324 
-337 AGEGGGIKGDRA
+337 
-349 ASRSEAANTGPHAG
+349 GPHAG
-363 LRKVDLVAAGGLAVA
+363 LRRLDLVAAGVLAVA

-384 VLPRTWPDSLTVNFV
+384 VLPRTWPDGLTVNFV
-399 AEVNDAVRWAET
+399 AEINDAVRWAET
-411 SWYGVTTFI
+411 SWYGVTTLI

-425 GVLLNPLETL
+425 AALLNPLESL

-488 VAVFVTLVAGLLLG
+488 VAVLVTLVAGLLLG

-573 EAATSAGSTP
+573 EAATSAGSTS

-661 GADRRPSPRRR
+661 GADRRPSPRKR

>member
-1 MSSTAV
+1 MSTTAV
-7 TTPSSRL
+7 STPSRL
-14 RVPKWAAPAGVAVLF
+14 RLPKWAAPAGVAVLF
-29 VVAYVVFR
+29 VVAYLVFR

-74 LNYIRLVVG
+74 LNYIRLFVG
-83 WLYGLFQSVL
+83 WLYDLFQSTL

-99 GITGVMG
+99 GITGVLG

-117 GLAAVAGVSAF
+117 GLAVVAGVSAF

-235 LGATRRQT
+235 LGATGRQT

-294 VGIMLPAGVAIVIM
+294 VGIMLPAGLAIVIM

-318 IAQRGS
+318 IAHR
-324 AGAWRSGGSEATR
+324 
-337 AGEGGGIKGDRA
+337 
-349 ASRSEAANTGPHAG
+349 GPHAG
-363 LRKVDLVAAGGLAVA
+363 LRKLDLAAAGVLAVA

-384 VLPRTWPDSLTVNFV
+384 VLPRTWPDGLTVNFV

-411 SWYGVTTFI
+411 SWYGVTTSI

-425 GVLLNPLETL
+425 AALLNPLETL

-444 ALAVLAV
+444 ALAVLTV

-462 TALACLLAIALLG
+462 TALGCLLAIALLG

-488 VAVFVTLVAGLLLG
+488 VAVLVTLVAGLLLG

-573 EAATSAGSTP
+573 EAATSAGSTS

-661 GADRRPSPRRR
+661 GADRRPSPRKR

>member
-1 MSSTAV
+1 MSTTTAV
-7 TTPSSRL
+7 GTPSRL
-14 RVPKWAAPAGVAVLF
+14 GLPKWAAPAGVAVVF
-29 VVAYVVFR
+29 VAAYLVFR
-37 GTATLPHD
+37 GTGTLPHD

-74 LNYIRLVVG
+74 LNYIRLFVG
-83 WLYGLFQSVL
+83 ALYDLFQTVL
-93 YALGWP
+93 HALGWP

-117 GLAAVAGVSAF
+117 GLLAVAGVSAF
-128 GFLGLWQSSVDTLA
+128 GFLGLWQHSVDTLA
-142 LVAVSVL
+142 LVAVAVL
-149 LSLAIGIPLGVWAG
+149 LSLAIGIPIGVWAG
-163 LSARVRRVI
+163 LSGRVRRAV

-223 EVSPTAVEASGS
+223 GVSPTAVEASSS
-235 LGATRRQT
+235 LGATRWQT

-259 VNQTI
+259 INQTI

-271 VIANLISAPGLGGD
+271 VIANLISAPGLGEE

-308 AVLLDRTMMA
+308 AVMLDRMMMA
-318 IAQRGS
+318 IAR
-324 AGAWRSGGSEATR
+324 R
-337 AGEGGGIKGDRA
+337 
-349 ASRSEAANTGPHAG
+349 GPHT
-363 LRKVDLVAAGGLAVA
+363 KPSKIDLVGAGVLGAGGLV
-378 GVALIP
+378 LIP
-384 VLPRTWPDSLTVNFV
+384 VLPGEWPESWTVNVV
-399 AEVNDAVRWAET
+399 AEVNDAVLWAET
-411 SWYGVTTFI
+411 TWYPVTTFI
-420 KDLTT
+420 KDFTT
-425 GVLLNPLETL
+425 YALLNPLEGL

-462 TALACLLAIALLG
+462 IALGCLLAIALLG
-475 VWEHTMQTLTTVV
+475 TWEHAMQTMTTVA
-488 VAVFVTLVAGLLLG
+488 VAVLATLVIGLLLG
-502 VAAARSPRYSAV
+502 VAAARSPRFSAV
-514 QRPIL
+514 QRPLL

-548 SVIYAVPP
+548 SIIYAVPP
-556 VVRLVEDGIKG
+556 VVRLVEDGIKA
-567 VPATVV
+567 VPAEVV

-622 GALGYDVVVG
+622 GALGYDVVLG
-632 FSQRPDFGMGFVAG
+632 FSQRTDFGLGFVAG

-661 GADRRPSPRRR
+661 GADRRPSPRKRM
-672 KST
+672 ST

>member
-1 MSSTAV
+1 MTSTTAV
-7 TTPSSRL
+7 GTPPRL
-14 RVPKWAAPAGVAVLF
+14 NLPRWAAPAGAAILF
-29 VVAYVVFR
+29 AVAYLVFR
-37 GTATLPHD
+37 GTGTLPHD
-45 KEAPQFLAVTDLRE
+45 QEAPQFLAITGLRE

-74 LNYIRLVVG
+74 LNYIRLFVG
-83 WLYGLFQSVL
+83 ALYDLFQTVL
-93 YALGWP
+93 HALGWP
-99 GITGVMG
+99 GVTGVMG

-117 GLAAVAGVSAF
+117 ALLAVAGVSAF
-128 GFLGLWQSSVDTLA
+128 GFLGLWESSVDTLA
-142 LVAVSVL
+142 LVAVAVL
-149 LSLAIGIPLGVWAG
+149 LSLAIGMPIGVWAG
-163 LSARVRRVI
+163 LSGRVRRAV

-201 GAIATMIYSI
+201 GAIATMIYAI

-223 EVSPTAVEASGS
+223 EVSPTAVEASAS

-243 LFKVY
+243 LVKVY

-294 VGIMLPAGVAIVIM
+294 VGIMLPAGVAVVIM
-308 AVLLDRTMMA
+308 AVVLDRMMMSVA
-318 IAQRGS
+318 RRGPHGRPGRAGL
-324 AGAWRSGGSEATR
+324 AGAGVLGV
-337 AGEGGGIKGDRA
+337 
-349 ASRSEAANTGPHAG
+349 AG
-363 LRKVDLVAAGGLAVA
+363 L
-378 GVALIP
+378 ALIP
-384 VLPRTWPDSLTVNFV
+384 VAPRVWPEDWTLDLV
-399 AEVNDAVRWAET
+399 AEVNAAVRWAED
-411 SWYGVTTFI
+411 SWYPVTTFV
-420 KDLTT
+420 KDFTSYA
-425 GVLLNPLETL
+425 LLNPLESL
-435 LTSAPWWLV
+435 LISAPWWLV

-475 VWEHTMQTLTTVV
+475 TWEHAMQTMTTVA
-488 VAVFVTLVAGLLLG
+488 VAVLVTLVIGLLLG
-502 VAAARSPRYSAV
+502 VAAARSPRYSAI
-514 QRPIL
+514 QRPML

-556 VVRLVEDGIKG
+556 VVRLVEDGIKA
-567 VPATVV
+567 VPGTVV
-573 EAATSAGSTP
+573 EAAVAAGSTP
-583 GQLLWKVQLP
+583 RQLLWKVQLP

-622 GALGYDVVVG
+622 GALGYDVVLG
-632 FSQRPDFGMGFVAG
+632 FSQRTDFGLGFVAG

-661 GADRRPSPRRR
+661 GADRRPSPRKRNR
-672 KST
+672 P

>member
-1 MSSTAV
+1 MSTTAV
-7 TTPSSRL
+7 TTPSRL
-14 RVPKWAAPAGVAVLF
+14 RVPRWALPAGIAVLF
-29 VVAYVVFR
+29 AVAYLLFR
-37 GTATLPHD
+37 GTGTLPHD
-45 KEAPQFLAVTDLRE
+45 KSAPQFLAVTDLRE

-64 RNDNPLFLYF
+64 RNSNPLFLYF
-74 LNYIRLVVG
+74 LNYIRIFVG
-83 WLYGLFQSVL
+83 SVYTAFQTGL

-99 GITGVMG
+99 GLIGVMG

-117 GLAAVAGVSAF
+117 ALPAVAGVGSF
-128 GFLGLWQSSVDTLA
+128 GVLGLWQSSVDTLA
-142 LVAVSVL
+142 LVAASVL

-163 LSARVRRVI
+163 LSPRVRRAI

-181 MPTFAYLAPLALFF
+181 MPTFAYLAPLVLFF

-211 PPAIRITALAIS
+211 PPAIRITALAI
-223 EVSPTAVEASGS
+223 EQVSPTAVEASSS
-235 LGATRRQT
+235 LGATGRQT

-294 VGIMLPAGVAIVIM
+294 VGIMLPAGIAIVIM
-308 AVLLDRTMMA
+308 AVVLDRMLVA
-318 IAQRGS
+318 LARKDPHSRIGRV
-324 AGAWRSGGSEATR
+324 RL
-337 AGEGGGIKGDRA
+337 IVA
-349 ASRSEAANTGPHAG
+349 AA
-363 LRKVDLVAAGGLAVA
+363 LAAGGLA
-378 GVALIP
+378 LTP
-384 VLPRTWPDSLTVNFV
+384 LLPAEWPEDWTVNFV
-399 AEVNDAVRWAET
+399 VQVNDAVHWAET
-411 SWYGVTTFI
+411 SWYGVTTFV
-420 KDLTT
+420 KDVTT
-425 GVLLNPLETL
+425 DLLLNPLEDL
-435 LTSAPWWLV
+435 LTSAPWWLIAAA
-444 ALAVLAV
+444 ALLL

-462 TALACLLAIALLG
+462 TALGCLLAIALLG
-475 VWEHTMQTLTTVV
+475 IWEHAMQTLTTVA
-488 VAVFVTLVAGLLLG
+488 VAVLVTLVIGLLLG
-502 VAAARSPRYSAV
+502 VAAARSARYSAV

-556 VVRLVEDGIKG
+556 VVRLVEDGIRA

-573 EAATSAGSTP
+573 EAATAAGSTS

-632 FSQRPDFGMGFVAG
+632 FSQRTDFGMGFVAG

-661 GADRRPSPRRR
+661 GADRRPSPQRR
-672 KST
+672 KTT